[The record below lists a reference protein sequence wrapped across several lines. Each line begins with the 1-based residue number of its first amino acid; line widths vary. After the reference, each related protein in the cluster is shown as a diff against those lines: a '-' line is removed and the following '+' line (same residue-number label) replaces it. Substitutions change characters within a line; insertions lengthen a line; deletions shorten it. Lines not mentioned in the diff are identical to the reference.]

1 MGRLGLVLGEKVWY
15 NRLKVFSFRGLSAY
29 FFTKECA
36 CMIYFP
42 ILLFCAA
49 CLFMALLQDRF
60 RLPATVGVMGGA
72 YIIAS
77 IVSSVLGG
85 GGSVQLPAIVGTL
98 ILLLA
103 SVFVHGNNIL
113 QKLFVAVLS
122 MANLSFL
129 LLFIPLLL
137 GVMPFGVAGAPGG
150 VISVLAMV
158 LFYLL
163 MGLCLYRPMQRFAQR
178 GPSVFLVGMTVLC
191 AVQYLLCLGRFDTLF
206 GIEDPIRRLFLAVI
220 VYCVMIFCFR
230 SVYQAGRWQSQAAR
244 QEARERMIEM
254 ESADYLDMLAAVRLV
269 RSAHKTGEYALDTV
283 NQLLREGRGA
293 EVPAYIASY
302 KHTALENP
310 ILGRY
315 HENPYISAV
324 IATKAAFA
332 AQNQIDFQ
340 CNAAAMEGP
349 VKTAELCILT
359 DELLTRAMRDAAEW
373 DGPRRLRF
381 TAIPGEDF
389 LRLEVIYSGRLPGR
403 EKLSIKGKSF
413 GEVLRWLFDDPAP
426 EDNEMRGLTNS
437 TEIALSHSG
446 SLTVSEAGSDG
457 VIIRAALKF

>member
-1 MGRLGLVLGEKVWY
+1 MV
-15 NRLKVFSFRGLSAY
+15 
-29 FFTKECA
+29 
-36 CMIYFP
+36 YFP

-49 CLFMALLQDRF
+49 GLFMALLQDRY

-77 IVSSVLGG
+77 AASSILGG
-85 GGSVQLPAIVGTL
+85 GDSVQVPAIIGTL
-98 ILLLA
+98 ILLAA
-103 SVFVHGNNIL
+103 SVFVHSNNIL

-129 LLFIPLLL
+129 LLFTPLLL
-137 GVMPFGVAGAPGG
+137 GLMPFGVAGAPGG
-150 VISVLAMV
+150 VISVLAMLLLYV
-158 LFYLL
+158 L

-178 GPSVFLVGMTVLC
+178 GPSVFLVGMTALC
-191 AVQYLLCLGRFDTLF
+191 GVQYLLCLGKLDLF
-206 GIEDPIRRLFLAVI
+206 LGIEDPIRRLFLAVI

-254 ESADYLDMLAAVRLV
+254 ESADYLDMLAAVRQV

-283 NQLLREGRGA
+283 NQLIREDRAA
-293 EVPAYIASY
+293 EVPAYITSY
-302 KHTALENP
+302 KHSALENP

-332 AQNQIDFQ
+332 AQNRIDFQ
-340 CNAAAMEGP
+340 CNASAMEAP

-359 DELLTRAMRDAAEW
+359 DELLTRAMRDAADW

-381 TAIPGEDF
+381 TAIPGEDL

-403 EKLSIKGKSF
+403 EKFSIKGRSF
-413 GEVLRWLFDDPAP
+413 GELLRWLFDDPELA
-426 EDNEMRGLTNS
+426 DNELRGLANS
-437 TEIALSHSG
+437 AEIALSHSG
-446 SLTVSEAGSDG
+446 SLTVSETGDG